1 MKHVTPDELAHTLD
15 RSIELHAAVLEL
27 TESFEP
33 FPGLHIELAFQSALL
48 SMEHAMASM
57 LLLQSEMEAP
67 GMALLRPQFES
78 LVRAFWLMYS
88 ASEAQVEKLAMPLT
102 EATARRG
109 DDQPMLSE
117 MLKRLEGTPEA
128 PAHLVVQLQ
137 AYKDIT
143 WKALNSFTHGGMHP
157 LSKYVTGYPPK
168 LVFDTLCNSNGIFMM
183 ATQLLCILT
192 GAPGNQTQWRK
203 LIDEF
208 TDCFH
213 PATEPIVKSL

>member
-1 MKHVTPDELAHTLD
+1 MKYLTPTELAHTLS
-15 RSIELHAAVLEL
+15 RSIALHEAVLEL

-33 FPGLHIELAFQSALL
+33 YPELHFELAFQSALL
-48 SMEHAMASM
+48 SMEHATAAM

-78 LVRAFWLMYS
+78 LVRAFWLMYA
-88 ASEAQVEKLAMPLT
+88 ASEAQVEILSMPLT
-102 EATARRG
+102 QEAARKG
-109 DDQPMLSE
+109 NDLPMLSE
-117 MLKRLEGTPEA
+117 MLKRLEGTSEA
-128 PAHLVVQLQ
+128 PAHIVAQLQ
-137 AYKDIT
+137 EYKDVT
-143 WKALNSFTHGGMHP
+143 WKALNSFTHGGIHP

-183 ATQLLCILT
+183 AAQLLCILT
-192 GAPGNQTQWRK
+192 GVPENQMQWRN

-213 PATEPIVKSL
+213 PIN